1 MKKLVFS
8 MVAASALM
16 GSAFAEE
23 SGGFIGISIGGAAA
37 LQVSGPSNASSST
50 TVAGGFK
57 GGYQAFFTQASGVR
71 FYFSLLAAYGVFPN
85 TQQNPPVPPGQLP
98 LIMDLYALADI
109 NADYLFNWS
118 VGHQNSAGLFVGFFT
133 GGMLSLPQFNLPGA
147 GGRITTGV
155 TAGLNLGIRGVISS
169 NHQVE
174 FGVKT
179 GANFL
184 IKNDFTMG
192 AVIAGLASYAY
203 KF

>member
-85 TQQNPPVPPGQLP
+85 TQQNPPVAPGQLP

-133 GGMLSLPQFNLPGA
+133 GGMLSLPQMNVPKVSD
-147 GGRITTGV
+147 RMTTGV
-155 TAGLNLGIRGVISS
+155 TFGLNLGLRTTI
-169 NHQVE
+169 NDHHQVE
-174 FGVKT
+174 FGVKS

-184 IKNDFTMG
+184 VAKAFTMG
-192 AVIAGLASYAY
+192 AVITGLATYAY